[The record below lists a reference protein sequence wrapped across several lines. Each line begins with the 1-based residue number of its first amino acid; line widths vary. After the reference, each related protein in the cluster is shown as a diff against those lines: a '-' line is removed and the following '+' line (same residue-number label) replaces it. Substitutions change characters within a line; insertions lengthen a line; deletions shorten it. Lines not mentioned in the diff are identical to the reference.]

1 MVFILS
7 SDKPD
12 VFEKIQYHAD
22 PLDEN
27 QVYIKIKAC
36 GVCHTDVLFSST
48 PGTIL
53 GHEAV
58 GEIVEVGPKVDH
70 LVPGDVVG

>member
-1 MVFILS
+1 MIS
-7 SDKPD
+7 CSDKPD
-12 VFEKIQYHAD
+12 VFKKIQYQAD
-22 PLDEN
+22 PLEEN

-36 GVCHTDVLFSST
+36 GVCHTDVLFSSS
-48 PGTIL
+48 PDVIL

-58 GEIVEVGPKVDH
+58 GEIVEVGSKVDH